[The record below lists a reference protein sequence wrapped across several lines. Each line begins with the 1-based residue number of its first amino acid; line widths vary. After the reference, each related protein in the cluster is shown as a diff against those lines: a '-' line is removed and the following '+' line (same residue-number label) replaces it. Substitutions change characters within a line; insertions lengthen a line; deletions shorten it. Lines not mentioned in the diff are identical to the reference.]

1 MNLDLNGKTAFITG
15 GSDGIG
21 KATATI
27 LASEGCKVAICA
39 RGLEKLKNTQKEIL
53 EKTGNKVEIFPTDVR
68 KESDV
73 KETIQKVISIFG
85 SINILIN
92 NAGTSHAN
100 SFENTGNEIW
110 EEDFSL
116 KIYGA
121 IYTSRAIIP
130 QMKKEKGG
138 VIINLTTPGG
148 KAFSAN
154 KIPTAVSRSAG
165 IALTKSMSK
174 ELASYNIRVNTVCVG
189 LIKSGQHKTKWE
201 KSRNDGNNISLDEFY
216 KNMSTDIPMGRVG
229 EAEEVGSLIAF
240 LCSDKVEYITGASI
254 NIDGGTSPVV

>member
-1 MNLDLNGKTAFITG
+1 MDLNLKGKTALITG

-21 KATATI
+21 KATAMA
-27 LASEGCKVAICA
+27 LANENCKVAICA
-39 RGLEKLKNTQKEIL
+39 RGLVKLKNAQKEIL
-53 EKTGNKVEIFPTDVR
+53 EKTGNKIEIFPTDVR

-73 KETIQKVISIFG
+73 KETIQKVFSIFG

-100 SFENTGNEIW
+100 SFEDTGNEIW

-240 LCSDKVEYITGASI
+240 LCSDKVESFTNASK
-254 NIDGGTSPVV
+254 TV

>member
-1 MNLDLNGKTAFITG
+1 MDLNLKGKTALITG

-21 KATATI
+21 KATAMA
-27 LASEGCKVAICA
+27 LANENCKVAICA
-39 RGLEKLKNTQKEIL
+39 RGLDKLKNAQKEIL
-53 EKTGNKVEIFPTDVR
+53 EKTGNKIEIFPTDVR

-73 KETIQKVISIFG
+73 KETIQKVFSIFG

-130 QMKKEKGG
+130 QMKKENGG

-154 KIPTAVSRSAG
+154 KIPTSVSRSAG

-189 LIKSGQHKTKWE
+189 LIKSGQHRERWE
-201 KSRNDGNNISLDEFY
+201 NSKRDGNKTSLNEFY
-216 KNMSTDIPMGRVG
+216 ENMGKDIPMGRVG
-229 EAEEVGSLIAF
+229 EAEEVGSLISF
-240 LCSDKVEYITGASI
+240 LCSDKVAYITGASI

>member
-1 MNLDLNGKTAFITG
+1 MNLDLNGKTALITG

-130 QMKKEKGG
+130 QMKKENGG

-154 KIPTAVSRSAG
+154 KIPTSVSRSAG

-189 LIKSGQHKTKWE
+189 LIKSGQHRERWE
-201 KSRNDGNNISLDEFY
+201 NSKRDGNKTSLNEFY
-216 KNMSTDIPMGRVG
+216 ENMGKDVPMGRVG
-229 EAEEVGSLIAF
+229 EAEEVGSLISF
-240 LCSDKVEYITGASI
+240 LCSDKVAYITGASI